1 MIYLIQNNLIT
12 VLAALVIGIAT
23 GWWIWARARHRI
35 SLAET
40 DDDRPLARTL
50 ERAAPPAQ
58 SATPQ
63 PAPPPSPAAQRASA
77 AAHAGVPSPFLDAP
91 VGEPD
96 DLTQLKGVGPKLATL
111 LGGLGVYHFHQ
122 IAEWTPEQVVVVDA
136 QLGSFAGRIARDR
149 WQQQALLLADHRDGD
164 FELEF
169 GAP

>member
-12 VLAALVIGIAT
+12 VLAALVIGFVT

-35 SLAET
+35 SLAEP
-40 DDDRPLARTL
+40 DEDRPLARTL
-50 ERAAPPAQ
+50 ERVAPSPA
-58 SATPQ
+58 SASS
-63 PAPPPSPAAQRASA
+63 PAPPPKAAVPAP
-77 AAHAGVPSPFLDAP
+77 AHAGVPSPFLDAP

-122 IAEWTPEQVVVVDA
+122 IAAWTPEQVAIVDA
-136 QLGSFAGRIARDR
+136 QLGGFAGRIARDR
-149 WQQQALLLADHRDGD
+149 WQQQAQLLAEHRDGD

>member
-12 VLAALVIGIAT
+12 VLAALVIGILT

-35 SLAET
+35 SLAEPK
-40 DDDRPLARTL
+40 DDRPPARTL
-50 ERAAPPAQ
+50 ERV
-58 SATPQ
+58 T
-63 PAPPPSPAAQRASA
+63 PPPPLAPASPPPV
-77 AAHAGVPSPFLDAP
+77 AHANVPSPFLDAP

-96 DLTQLKGVGPKLATL
+96 DLTLLKGVGPKLATM

-122 IAEWTPEQVVVVDA
+122 IADWTPEQVAIVDA
-136 QLGSFAGRIARDR
+136 QLGSFSGRIARDR
-149 WQQQALLLADHRDGD
+149 WQQQAQLLAEHRDGD

>member
-12 VLAALVIGIAT
+12 VLAALVIGFVT

-35 SLAET
+35 SLTEPDA
-40 DDDRPLARTL
+40 DRPAARTL
-50 ERAAPPAQ
+50 ERAVPPPTLAPA
-58 SATPQ
+58 S
-63 PAPPPSPAAQRASA
+63 PAPKAAMPPV
-77 AAHAGVPSPFLDAP
+77 HANVPSPFLDAP

-96 DLTQLKGVGPKLATL
+96 ELTLLKGVGPKLATL

-122 IAEWTPEQVVVVDA
+122 IAEWTPEQVAIVDA

-149 WQQQALLLADHRDGD
+149 WQQQAQLLAEHRDGD

>member
-1 MIYLIQNNLIT
+1 MIYLIQNNLLTI
-12 VLAALVIGIAT
+12 LAALVIGVVT

-35 SLAET
+35 SLTET
-40 DDDRPLARTL
+40 EGNRPAARTL
-50 ERAAPPAQ
+50 ERATPPPAPASPAPKVAAPPA
-58 SATPQ
+58 
-63 PAPPPSPAAQRASA
+63 
-77 AAHAGVPSPFLDAP
+77 HANVPSPFLDAP

-96 DLTQLKGVGPKLATL
+96 ELTLLKGVGPKLATL

-122 IAEWTPEQVVVVDA
+122 IAEWTPEQVAIVDA

-149 WQQQALLLADHRDGD
+149 WQQQAQLLAEHRDGD